1 LEGDLQAGRQYQ
13 VEDNQMRNVFCI
25 GVDLGQSN
33 DHTALAVVE
42 KVHSGNSHKL
52 AALHLR
58 HLERYPLRTPY
69 PQIADAVA
77 ALVKSEHLVTHTTD
91 EMLNKITLY
100 PELVVDQTGVGPPVT
115 SLLRERGLTLR
126 SVVVTASDGAG
137 SGRGGYRVPK
147 RDLVSAL
154 EVSLQTGM
162 LQVAEGLRLWGLL
175 REEMLDLRRKVDL
188 KTTHDALEH
197 WREGKTDDLVLAV
210 CFACW
215 GASRNPRGFAGTF
228 SYTTGGRIA

>member
-1 LEGDLQAGRQYQ
+1 MTND
-13 VEDNQMRNVFCI
+13 FCI
-25 GVDLGQSN
+25 GVDLGQTG
-33 DHTALAVVE
+33 DYTALAVVE
-42 KVHSGNSHKL
+42 KIHSGNPHKL

-77 ALVKSEHLVTHTTD
+77 ALVKSENLVTHTTD
-91 EMLNKITLY
+91 EMLNKITLF

-115 SLLRERGLTLR
+115 RLLRERVLTFC
-126 SVVVTASDGAG
+126 SVVVTASGGAG
-137 SGRGGYRVPK
+137 PGKGAYRVPK

-175 REEMLDLRRKVDL
+175 REEMLNFHRKVVL
-188 KTTHDALEH
+188 KTAHDTLEH
-197 WREGKTDDLVLAV
+197 WRESESDDLVLAV
-210 CFACW
+210 CLACW
-215 GASRNPRGFAGTF
+215 GASKPRQQLF
-228 SYTTGGRIA
+228 SFCYMAR